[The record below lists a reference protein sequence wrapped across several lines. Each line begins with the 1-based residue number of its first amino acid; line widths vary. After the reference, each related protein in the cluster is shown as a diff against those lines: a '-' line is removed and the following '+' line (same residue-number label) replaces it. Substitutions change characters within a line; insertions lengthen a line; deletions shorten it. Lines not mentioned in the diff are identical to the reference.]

1 LLDIHIVIKEAV
13 SVKKPLPSGSNSAM
27 ISISPVFYRYVMA
40 IIKTTSLFKKFKDL
54 VAVNDVNLEIEEGE
68 CFGLLGPNGAGKTSL
83 IRMITAVSP
92 VTQGDI
98 RVDGRDLR
106 KYPREVKAILGVI
119 PQVDNLDEDLT
130 VIQNLHTFARYY
142 AIPRDVA
149 RQRSDEILKAM
160 QLEEKRTSKID
171 ELSGGMKRRLLIG
184 RGLINAPKIIILD
197 EPSIGLDPQARHMVW
212 QRLRELKKQGITQLL
227 CTQNM
232 EEAAR
237 LCDRVAIINQGKIM
251 DIDTPDALVVKY
263 MGRQVWEI
271 DLGFADRAAVVS
283 ELEKRQLEF
292 DEFEGIIH
300 VFSSDIEKVKGLPG
314 TARAATMEDVFF
326 KLTGRSLVE

>member
-1 LLDIHIVIKEAV
+1 
-13 SVKKPLPSGSNSAM
+13 
-27 ISISPVFYRYVMA
+27 MA
-40 IIKTTSLFKKFKDL
+40 IIKTTNLSKKFKDL

-92 VTQGDI
+92 PTGGDI
-98 RVDGRDLR
+98 WVDGRDLR
-106 KYPREVKAILGVI
+106 KHPREVKAILGVI
-119 PQVDNLDEDLT
+119 PQIDNLDEDLT
-130 VIQNLHTFARYY
+130 VIQNLHTFARYF
-142 AIPRDVA
+142 AIPKDVA

-160 QLEEKRTSKID
+160 QLEDKRTSKID

-184 RGLINAPKIIILD
+184 RGLVNAPRIIILD

-212 QRLRELKKQGITQLL
+212 QRLKELKKQGITQLL

-237 LCDRVAIINQGKIM
+237 LCDRVAIINQGRIM
-251 DIDTPDALVVKY
+251 DVGTPPALVIRY
-263 MGRQVWEI
+263 MGTQVWEI
-271 DLGFADRAAVVS
+271 DLSTVERDAIIG
-283 ELEKRQLEF
+283 ELEKRSLDF

-300 VFSSDIEKVKGLPG
+300 VFTDDASKQAGLPG
-314 TARAATMEDVFF
+314 AARAATLEDVFF